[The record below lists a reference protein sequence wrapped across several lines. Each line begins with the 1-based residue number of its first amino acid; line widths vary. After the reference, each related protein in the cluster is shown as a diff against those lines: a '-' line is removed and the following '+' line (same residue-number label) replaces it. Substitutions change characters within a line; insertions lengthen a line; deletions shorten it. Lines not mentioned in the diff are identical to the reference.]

1 MENEN
6 RMKVCPIC
14 KKGYE
19 IAPAIS
25 RRDNKTL
32 ICPDCGT
39 KEAMADGGL
48 SADKQREILDM
59 IHKYSGKFESGT
71 EDERGEE
78 EKDG

>member
-59 IHKYSGKFESGT
+59 IHKFSGEYKSEM
-71 EDERGEE
+71 EEREE
-78 EKDG
+78 EEDGK